1 MAARDVTGP
10 SFENGRTVTLL
21 LDDSALDARRAVAAG
36 PLVALADSLA
46 AELAPLLAGEIYFPA
61 DKALLSREGGRC
73 PRDGAWLDFDPLQ
86 PHVHRCPRCG
96 ESYRGELHDR
106 YWIYW
111 YQLWLAERAVHGATL
126 ARLGRGDEFARV
138 AERILEGYVDRYS
151 SYPNRD
157 NVLGPTR
164 LFFST
169 YLESIWLLQICL
181 AIDVLH
187 GDPALTDRVR
197 DRIVAP
203 SRAIIAEYDEGA
215 SNRQVWN
222 DAALLASA
230 RVLDDRRGAEDAV
243 YGASGVA
250 SHLRRGLLD
259 DGTWFEGENY
269 HLFAHRGL
277 WYGVTMAE
285 RAGVALPKELLE
297 RFQRGF
303 AAPFATALPDF
314 TLPARRD
321 SQYAI
326 SLRQWRIAE
335 HCELGLARG
344 HDPVLSGAL
353 QRMYCDDV
361 ARHRT
366 GRAESSADVER
377 NGAATAL
384 TRADLSWRAL
394 LCALPELPALEANA
408 PRSTLLEAQGIAVFR
423 RDESR
428 AYVALDYG
436 HSGGGHGHPDRLNLL
451 LAVGDRRWLDD
462 FGTGSYVDPSLHW
475 YRSTLAHNAPLVNG
489 HSQTPIDGMLAAYDE
504 QHDAGWV
511 EAIVDGAAAG
521 VMLSRTLIVMPSYL
535 VDLVAWEADDEI
547 VLDLP
552 LHADLR
558 IQSGVGP
565 PSVARPS
572 GGEAQQDGF
581 DFLSDT
587 TREDA
592 EPNARVHARSIEL
605 LGQLDLWA
613 SAALPTQ
620 WWRAVAPGPPTQGD
634 HAFRI
639 VRSHARAGVYRNV
652 WSWRGDVASVDFD
665 DAIRVTLRDGSVHD
679 HWRADDGWR
688 VAMNG
693 ARSGVVRLGGQIE
706 TNMPGEAHATGV
718 LDSAARVSLAGR
730 AEHEI
735 TLGEAHYRRSEQTW
749 RDAGSPTA
757 VVGLRWDS
765 GVLAVR
771 VRVVQSD
778 LTFVPAGS
786 VNLYD
791 NEPSEINGDSVELFV
806 RTASG
811 FCGALLVPIAESNE
825 VRARAI
831 EGWSLPH
838 GIVATWDRAEGG
850 YEMRLQLPSAPPP
863 LAIDVVVN
871 EMPRGRLRR
880 RGQLVL
886 SGATGEFVYLRGD
899 RHEARRLI
907 ALDLTDD

>member
-1 MAARDVTGP
+1 M
-10 SFENGRTVTLL
+10 TLL
-21 LDDSALDARRAVAAG
+21 LDDSALDARRAVVGG
-36 PLVALADSLA
+36 PLVTLADSLA
-46 AELAPLLAGEIYFPA
+46 AELTPLLAGEIYFPA
-61 DKALLSREGGRC
+61 DKAVLSREGGRC
-73 PRDGAWLDFDPLQ
+73 PRDGSWLDFDPFQ

-126 ARLGRGDEFARV
+126 ARLGRGDQFAGL
-138 AERILEGYVDRYS
+138 AERILDGYVERYS

-169 YLESIWLLQICL
+169 YLESIWLLQICIAVDL
-181 AIDVLH
+181 LPRDS
-187 GDPALTDRVR
+187 ALVGRVR
-197 DRIVAP
+197 DRIIAP

-230 RVLDDRRGAEDAV
+230 RALDDSRGVEDAV
-243 YGASGVA
+243 YGASGIV
-250 SHLRRGLLD
+250 SHLRGGLLD

-285 RAGVALPKELLE
+285 RAGLALSTQLID

-344 HDPVLSGAL
+344 DDPVLVGAL

-361 ARHRT
+361 ARHST

-377 NGAATAL
+377 NCAATAL

-394 LCALPELPALEANA
+394 LFALPELPALEPTALGT
-408 PRSTLLEAQGIAVFR
+408 TLLEAQGIAVFR
-423 RDESR
+423 RDEGR
-428 AYVALDYG
+428 AYIALDYG

-451 LAVGDRRWLDD
+451 LFDGERRWLDD

-475 YRSTLAHNAPLVNG
+475 FRSTLAHNAPLVNG
-489 HSQTPIDGMLAAYDE
+489 HSQTPADGVLAAYDE
-504 QHDAGWV
+504 QRGAGWI
-511 EAIVDGAAAG
+511 EAIVDGAAPG
-521 VMLSRTLIVMPSYL
+521 VMLSRTLVAMPSYV
-535 VDLVAWEADDEI
+535 VDLVAWEAAEETT
-547 VLDLP
+547 VDLP

-558 IQSGVGP
+558 IESGVGAAFVDHP
-565 PSVARPS
+565 P
-572 GGEAQQDGF
+572 GGNGKEDGF
-581 DFLSDT
+581 DFLSHT
-587 TREDA
+587 SREDA
-592 EPNARVHARSIEL
+592 EPNARVHARCVDL

-613 SAALPTQ
+613 STSLPTQ
-620 WWRAVAPGPPTQGD
+620 WWRAVAPGPPTHGMRP
-634 HAFRI
+634 FRVI
-639 VRSHARAGVYRNV
+639 RARAPAGVHRCV
-652 WSWRGDVASVDFD
+652 WSWRGEVASVDFD
-665 DAIRVTLRDGSVHD
+665 DVIHVTLRDGSVHD

-688 VAMNG
+688 VAMSG
-693 ARSGVVRLGGQIE
+693 AQKGIVRLGGQVENEIIARE
-706 TNMPGEAHATGV
+706 PRSDV
-718 LDSAARVSLAGR
+718 LESVPHVALGGR
-730 AEHEI
+730 MEHEVI
-735 TLGEAHYRRSEQTW
+735 LGEAHYRRSEQSW
-749 RDAGSPTA
+749 REAGSPTA
-757 VVGLRWDS
+757 LVGLRWDS
-765 GVLAVR
+765 GVLTVR
-771 VRVVQSD
+771 VRVARSD

-791 NEPSEINGDSVELFV
+791 NEPSEINGDSIELFV

-811 FCGALLVPIAESNE
+811 LCGALLVPIAESNG
-825 VRARAI
+825 VRERAI
-831 EGWSLPH
+831 DGWSLPH
-838 GIVATWDRAEGG
+838 GMAAIWERADSG

-863 LAIDVVVN
+863 LAIDVVIN
-871 EMPRGRLRR
+871 EMPRGRVRR

-907 ALDLTDD
+907 ALDLSDG